1 MDEWRKSARVGLVS
15 EVQIQRI
22 VSEAGEVVAWGTDLS
37 EGGIGLLTNS
47 QLQLG
52 EEIALQIAV
61 PGSDAPISVKGLVV
75 WAKAAKPGLRV
86 GVRFREVEAL
96 AGAQILQLVTDR
108 LARLSAR
115 PAAVT
120 PAAQTEIQPSTT
132 PAIPSVPTARPVR
145 VRRPLVTIL
154 LAVVALA
161 LFLQNRE
168 LTRSVRDLKAQVT
181 ALQAL
186 GQ

>member
-1 MDEWRKSARVGLVS
+1 
-15 EVQIQRI
+15 
-22 VSEAGEVVAWGTDLS
+22 
-37 EGGIGLLTNS
+37 
-47 QLQLG
+47 
-52 EEIALQIAV
+52 
-61 PGSDAPISVKGLVV
+61 
-75 WAKAAKPGLRV
+75 
-86 GVRFREVEAL
+86 L